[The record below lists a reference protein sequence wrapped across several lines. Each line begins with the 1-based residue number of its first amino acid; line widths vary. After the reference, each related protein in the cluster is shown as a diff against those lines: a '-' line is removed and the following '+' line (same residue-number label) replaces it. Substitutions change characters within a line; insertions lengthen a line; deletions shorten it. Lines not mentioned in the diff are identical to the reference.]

1 MFWSSILP
9 NLMTQSTTFQ
19 WSYPESSRQ
28 HLDMSLIQ
36 IMLSFVQSLSLR
48 HTWHHTSS
56 SWLNLSSRL
65 LLWGIWKVS
74 LLCTE
79 LCSRLKVFI
88 KVWLRAEKVPQ
99 QPRREP
105 QNTVWMAMKGF
116 SLSSPLLSMHL
127 LMQKVSLFCVKYS
140 TYFIEDKFRC
150 FIDQWPCIVRP
161 KCTWMPSEQPQ
172 MLPEMPMRT
181 FLRNLTSTLV
191 IPWTSGL
198 NR

>member
-36 IMLSFVQSLSLR
+36 IMSSFVLNLSLR

-56 SWLNLSSRL
+56 SWSNLSSRL

-150 FIDQWPCIVRP
+150 FIDQWPGIVQEIGQNARGCRQSSRRCFQRCQWEHSWEIWP
-161 KCTWMPSEQPQ
+161 PLWWSH
-172 MLPEMPMRT
+172 
-181 FLRNLTSTLV
+181 
-191 IPWTSGL
+191 GL
-198 NR
+198 LD